1 MLGLAA
7 HALRVWAFPSVWTPD
22 KDVFGGTPNTA
33 GGTPALPGRDHNG
46 WWGVQNKPTS
56 NGGSGPKKPQIKGC
70 LFGDN
75 FVNLSGRGG
84 HQKSI
89 AHRVSLMSSFDEGN
103 C

>member
-1 MLGLAA
+1 
-7 HALRVWAFPSVWTPD
+7 
-22 KDVFGGTPNTA
+22 VFDGTPNTCA
-33 GGTPALPGRDHNG
+33 RDSRAPGRDHNG
-46 WWGVQNKPTS
+46 WWGVQNIPTS

-89 AHRVSLMSSFDEGN
+89 AHRVSLMSSFDEGI